1 MHHDRQPQHHDVAQ
15 LLTYGWSWPTGTDGR
30 QVMAENQSP
39 IGTGVAEHSES
50 KRAGDPRYRL
60 AQDNLRPF
68 EHLARAIIMRRA
80 RLGLS
85 QQDLAKRMG
94 TTASVIS
101 RIESGQHRTSTET
114 LRRVAEALEGH
125 AILGF
130 DFGTDGQPEQELVR
144 L

>member
-1 MHHDRQPQHHDVAQ
+1 M
-15 LLTYGWSWPTGTDGR
+15 SK
-30 QVMAENQSP
+30 NQSP
-39 IGTGVAEHSES
+39 IGTGVAEHKEY
-50 KRAGDPRYRL
+50 KRAADQRYRD
-60 AQDNLRPF
+60 ADDRLRPF
-68 EHLARAIIMRRA
+68 EQLARAVILRRA

-85 QQDLAKRMG
+85 QHDLSERMG

-125 AILGF
+125 AIVGF
-130 DFGTDGQPEQELVR
+130 DFGTDRQPQQELVR

>member
-1 MHHDRQPQHHDVAQ
+1 
-15 LLTYGWSWPTGTDGR
+15 
-30 QVMAENQSP
+30 MAENQSP
-39 IGTGVAEHSES
+39 IGTGVAEHRES
-50 KRAGDPRYRL
+50 KRVGDPSYRQ
-60 AQDNLRPF
+60 AQDHLRPF
-68 EHLARAIIMRRA
+68 EHLARAVIMRRA

-85 QQDLAKRMG
+85 QQALAERMG